1 MKRYFTLIELLV
13 VISIISILA
22 SLLLPALNKARA
34 KAGATACLAN
44 IRQIGILVTGYL
56 GDYRDY
62 APKYGSSSTSSV
74 LTNYDSRFSKLSRCK
89 EGPPNYISYGFV
101 TENGMKIPSG
111 IKKPSERALSFE
123 AGGYQG
129 FNTYWMGK
137 GNSPNNEAYLPGG
150 RVIGEMVTFGGTAG
164 MAVFQKDFDVGRH
177 DKRINIL
184 YFDMHAGTMTAR
196 AAAIECYVKGFGWG
210 APANLFTPTR

>member
-74 LTNYDSRFSKLSRCK
+74 LTNYDSRFSKLY
-89 EGPPNYISYGFV
+89 PV
-101 TENGMKIPSG
+101 
-111 IKKPSERALSFE
+111 
-123 AGGYQG
+123 Q
-129 FNTYWMGK
+129 
-137 GNSPNNEAYLPGG
+137 
-150 RVIGEMVTFGGTAG
+150 GGTPKLYQLRICHG
-164 MAVFQKDFDVGRH
+164 KRHEDSVRHQKTVG
-177 DKRINIL
+177 
-184 YFDMHAGTMTAR
+184 AR
-196 AAAIECYVKGFGWG
+196 PEF
-210 APANLFTPTR
+210 